1 MQALLPDNTKI
12 EARKR
17 GKGQRGRRR
26 GGSGLRQM
34 AKGVKDIM
42 AEMLAEWLFKD
53 FGILIDEPTEKD
65 IAETL
70 EEHEKEMLENGV
82 KKR

>member
-1 MQALLPDNTKI
+1 
-12 EARKR
+12 
-17 GKGQRGRRR
+17 
-26 GGSGLRQM
+26 M
-34 AKGVKDIM
+34 AKNVKNVM

-53 FGILIDEPTEKD
+53 FGILIDEPTEKE

-70 EEHEKEMLENGV
+70 EEHEKGRHANGV

>member
-1 MQALLPDNTKI
+1 MVVKEIKNEEEVAMDY
-12 EARKR
+12 
-17 GKGQRGRRR
+17 GK
-26 GGSGLRQM
+26 
-34 AKGVKDIM
+34 AKSDKDVM
-42 AEMLAEWLFKD
+42 SEMLAEWLFKD

>member
-1 MQALLPDNTKI
+1 
-12 EARKR
+12 
-17 GKGQRGRRR
+17 
-26 GGSGLRQM
+26 M
-34 AKGVKDIM
+34 AKNVRDIM

-53 FGILIDEPTEKD
+53 FKILIDEPSERE

-70 EEHEKEMLENGV
+70 EEHDGEVLEDGV